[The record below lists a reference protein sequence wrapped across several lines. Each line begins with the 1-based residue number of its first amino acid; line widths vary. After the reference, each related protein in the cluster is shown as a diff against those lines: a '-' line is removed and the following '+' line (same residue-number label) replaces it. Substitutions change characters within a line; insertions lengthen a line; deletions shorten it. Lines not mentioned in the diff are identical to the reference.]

1 MVKKIIVV
9 GGNAGGASA
18 AARVRRLDERASI
31 TIFEKGPA
39 ISYSNCSLP
48 YHLDGTIKDA
58 NSIVLLTPAE
68 LKAQYNITAH
78 INNEVIAVD
87 SHAQI
92 VTVRNTRTG
101 KQTTHAYDD
110 LVLAPGA
117 TPVIPTLP
125 GADRDH
131 VFAVRDVA
139 DIDRLAKYLHAN
151 AVRHIAVIG
160 AGFVGLEL
168 TEHLVNADY
177 QVSLIEAKAHILANF
192 DDDFVQVLHK
202 ELIDHGVDLHTATA
216 VAQIG
221 AHNVTLAD
229 QTTLPAETVI
239 FAVGVQPN
247 TALAQKIGITL
258 GETGAIAVDRHYAT
272 NLPHI
277 YAIGDAIEVT
287 NTITHQ
293 QTRQNLAYQA
303 QLQARIAADH
313 IYGRNSVPISTQ
325 GSQVLPLFTLNAAA
339 TGLSE
344 AAAKAA
350 GIQTR
355 IAEIIPKDKVP
366 LMPNAKPLRLKVV
379 FRYPDGALL
388 GAQAIGASQVD
399 KQIDIIATAIH
410 FHGTVADL
418 PALDLAYQPQFATAK
433 NAVQTVGLV
442 ASNIL
447 NDEYKQV
454 PVSAVRELVESGA
467 TIIDTRE
474 PDEYAQGHIHNAI
487 NIPLSQ
493 FRKRLAEIPTDQP
506 VYLHCLSSQRS
517 YNVVRALVNLG
528 YTNVY
533 NIVGSFLGLSEYEYY
548 HDQTSGR
555 KPIIDH
561 YRFDLL

>member
-1 MVKKIIVV
+1 MVKKVIVV

-18 AARVRRLDERASI
+18 AARVRRLDERAQI
-31 TIFEKGPA
+31 TIFEKGSA

-48 YHLDGTIKDA
+48 YHLDGTIADA
-58 NSIVLLTPAE
+58 ADIVLLTPTE

-78 INNEVIAVD
+78 LNAEVTAIDAT
-87 SHAQI
+87 AKT
-92 VTVRNTRTG
+92 VTVTNLRSG
-101 KQTTHAYDD
+101 KRTTHPYDD
-110 LVLAPGA
+110 LILAPGA
-117 TPVIPTLP
+117 TPIVPQLP
-125 GADRDH
+125 GADSTH
-131 VFAVRDVA
+131 VFTVRDVP
-139 DIDRLAKYLHAN
+139 DIDRLASYLTNHHIRHV
-151 AVRHIAVIG
+151 AVVG

-168 TEHLVNADY
+168 TEHLVNANY
-177 QVSLIEAKAHILANF
+177 AVSLIEAQSHILANF

-202 ELIDHGVDLHTATA
+202 ELIDHKVDLHTGVA
-216 VAQIG
+216 VASVE
-221 AHNVTLAD
+221 ADHVTLAD
-229 QTTLPAETVI
+229 STQVPAEAVI
-239 FAVGVQPN
+239 FAIGVRPN
-247 TALAQKIGITL
+247 TSLATASGVTL
-258 GETGAIAVDRHYAT
+258 GETGAIAVGRHYQT

-293 QTRQNLAYQA
+293 KTRQNLAYQA
-303 QLQARIAADH
+303 QLQARIVADYL
-313 IYGRNSVPISTQ
+313 YGRDDQPISTQ

-344 AAAKAA
+344 AAAQAA
-350 GIQTR
+350 GIDTR

-366 LMPNAKPLRLKVV
+366 LMPGAKPLRLKVV
-379 FRYPDGALL
+379 FRYPDGQLL

-410 FHGTVADL
+410 FHGTVSDL
-418 PALDLAYQPQFATAK
+418 PALDLAYQPEFATAK
-433 NAVQTVGLV
+433 NAVQTAGLV
-442 ASNIL
+442 ATNIL
-447 NDEYKQV
+447 NDEYHQV
-454 PVSAVRELVESGA
+454 PVSAVRGLVEKGA

-474 PDEYAQGHIHNAI
+474 PAEFAAGHIRGAR

-493 FRKRLAEIPTDQP
+493 FRKRLTEIPTDEP

-528 YTNVY
+528 YTNVF

-548 HDQTSGR
+548 HDQVSNR
-555 KPIIDH
+555 EPLVDH